1 MSDEPLNVLYDD
13 QRKELEYRRNREYQI
28 FTWSATI
35 LLALIGG
42 SLISRSKDSVLS
54 NIGPIGSALAV
65 LVILA
70 FTVYVLF
77 WLLHQRRCVRAH
89 QRVLAQIAL
98 KRGWFLEMTDDGRR
112 PILPDAWKELGNAD
126 NGKVGGLGKMA
137 ITAALGFV
145 AMVVVWLSSR
155 L

>member
-1 MSDEPLNVLYDD
+1 MADDTLKLLYDE

-28 FTWSATI
+28 FTWSATV

-42 SLISRSKDSVLS
+42 SLVSRSKDSVLS
-54 NIGPIGSALAV
+54 AIGPVGVYLAV
-65 LVILA
+65 AAVLA
-70 FTVYVLF
+70 FTIYVLV
-77 WLLHQRRCVRAH
+77 WLLHQRRLMRAH

-98 KRGWFLEMTDDGRR
+98 KRGWFDEVSNDAR
-112 PILPDAWKELGNAD
+112 PLLPRAWKELGNAD

-137 ITAALGFV
+137 ITLFLGIV
-145 AMVVVWLSSR
+145 ASVMVWLSSR

>member
-1 MSDEPLNVLYDD
+1 MSDDSLEIMYED

-42 SLISRSKDSVLS
+42 SLVSRSKDSVLS
-54 NIGPIGSALAV
+54 NIGPLGSALAV

-70 FTVYVLF
+70 FTVYVLC
-77 WLLHQRRCVRAH
+77 WLLHQRRCMRAH

-98 KRGWFLEMTDDGRR
+98 KRGWFQELTEDGRR
-112 PILPDAWKELGNAD
+112 RLLPDAWKELGNAD
-126 NGKVGGLGKMA
+126 NGRAGGLGKMA
-137 ITAALGFV
+137 ITAALGLV
-145 AMVVVWLSSR
+145 ATV
-155 L
+155 